1 ELLPVLAAIGGFK
14 NATAGSVPRTVFPW
28 AFARLPQGGVSDVGV
43 AGIDLHVGAADVFVA
58 IENFGESLATI
69 SRTKNAALLVGTIGM
84 AGDGNQNLAGI
95 ARIDGDL
102 RDLLAVAQA
111 EMRPGAPG
119 VGGFIDSVAHRK
131 IGPVQAFAAADI
143 NDVGIGGRY
152 RYRADR
158 TSGLIVKDR
167 IPSAAI
173 VIGLP
178 HAA

>member
-1 ELLPVLAAIGGFK
+1 
-14 NATAGSVPRTVFPW
+14 
-28 AFARLPQGGVSDVGV
+28 
-43 AGIDLHVGAADVFVA
+43 
-58 IENFGESLATI
+58 
-69 SRTKNAALLVGTIGM
+69 
-84 AGDGNQNLAGI
+84 
-95 ARIDGDL
+95 
-102 RDLLAVAQA
+102 
-111 EMRPGAPG
+111 APG

-158 TSGLIVKDR
+158 ASGLIVKDR

-178 HAA
+178 HAAIDHANVKDVGLTRHAGGGFGSATAVRADAPPLKLAVSRRWDLGGGSSGSGENCGCQKDPSAHASQADLRESERIQ